1 MSPAGQAAYPPGS
14 ARPASAAGIP
24 PAAGLFSR
32 TAAVFLGGAVGT
44 AARAGLGILLDADWA
59 VLIANTLACGLLAFI
74 CARPSLLAPHSPLRL
89 GLGTGLAGALSST
102 SAIAVHSF
110 LTGSAVYPLLSAT
123 AGLVAVAVG
132 IVIGKR
138 FERSS

>member
-1 MSPAGQAAYPPGS
+1 M
-14 ARPASAAGIP
+14 
-24 PAAGLFSR
+24 
-32 TAAVFLGGAVGT
+32 FLGGAVGT
-44 AARAGLGILLDADWA
+44 AARAGLGILFDADWA

-74 CARPSLLAPHSPLRL
+74 CARPSLLAPHSLLRL
-89 GLGTGLAGALSST
+89 GLGTGLAGAFSST
-102 SAIAVHSF
+102 SAIAVLSF